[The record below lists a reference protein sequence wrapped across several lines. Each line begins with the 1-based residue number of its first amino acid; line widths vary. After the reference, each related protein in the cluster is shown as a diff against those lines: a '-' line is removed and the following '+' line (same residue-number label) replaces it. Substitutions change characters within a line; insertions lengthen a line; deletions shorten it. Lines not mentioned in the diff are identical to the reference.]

1 MICGARPA
9 SRRAICTYATE
20 HCFMPKRAPPRSPHA
35 GLLKTNWPCAARGGL
50 LGRDALLPI
59 AAPAAP
65 GRKDCAKRQWYA
77 YKALPGATYGGGE
90 EAGGLLSKSPW
101 RAGSLLPGTDQASRP
116 SREGTIIAVVIR
128 GDDPRTRRARA
139 PRSPRQLPPARRP
152 MAETAI
158 AAGAQVSGG
167 DATRTQL
174 SQASQRRK
182 R

>member
-1 MICGARPA
+1 MGVAVTAAIRPA
-9 SRRAICTYATE
+9 
-20 HCFMPKRAPPRSPHA
+20 
-35 GLLKTNWPCAARGGL
+35 AA
-50 LGRDALLPI
+50 
-59 AAPAAP
+59 
-65 GRKDCAKRQWYA
+65 GRKDCAIRQSYA

-101 RAGSLLPGTDQASRP
+101 RAGSLLPGTDQASKP

-128 GDDPRTRRARA
+128 GNVP
-139 PRSPRQLPPARRP
+139 QYPPARRP